1 MLIVSSRLAKQELSG
16 WRSDR
21 EKQQSKTSRQRVK
34 GAAAALQ
41 KPPMCENLRSAGKT
55 PRGWAFSRL
64 AATRSLVMLM
74 AVLLVASAKP
84 AVGVEEQPEQSGFE
98 VASHWARVAHGFR
111 ESDIVLDDDVA
122 AESAAGGVKSVVDGL
137 VSESGAGFMRFA
149 FKLLSEGLFGATSAS
164 NEGLEQGAPQVAENA
179 RPAVT
184 IETLDRNLQSMEILD
199 DDDAL
204 EEQSDG
210 QDYAHLPPVEQQ
222 EEPDEQVAD
231 EFHQVRYP

>member
-1 MLIVSSRLAKQELSG
+1 
-16 WRSDR
+16 
-21 EKQQSKTSRQRVK
+21 
-34 GAAAALQ
+34 
-41 KPPMCENLRSAGKT
+41 
-55 PRGWAFSRL
+55 
-64 AATRSLVMLM
+64 MLM

-137 VSESGAGFMRFA
+137 VSESGVGFMRFA
-149 FKLLSEGLFGATSAS
+149 FKLVSEGLFGAPSVS
-164 NEGLEQGAPQVAENA
+164 NEGLGQGAPEVAENA

-184 IETLDRNLQSMEILD
+184 IETLDENLQSMEILD

-210 QDYAHLPPVEQQ
+210 QDYAHLHPVPVEQQ